1 MPFEPITTQEQL
13 DQIIQ
18 QRIERERTTI
28 MKQYADYDALKQSN
42 ADLKEQIANAK
53 NSRADL
59 EKQIT
64 DLQSAVKTAEV
75 ERLKTN
81 IAAEMNIPLAL
92 RDRLTGTTE
101 EEIRKDA
108 ETFAG
113 LIGGTKAEPTKPAA
127 PAPRLNDNAGK
138 PDPLMDMV
146 KNFDFGGI

>member
-18 QRIERERTTI
+18 QRIERERTSI
-28 MKQYADYDALKQSN
+28 AKQYADYDALKQKVT
-42 ADLKEQIANAK
+42 DLTEQITNAR
-53 NSRADL
+53 NSRTDL
-59 EKQIT
+59 EKQVA
-64 DLQSAVKTAEV
+64 DLQSAVRTAEL

-81 IAAEMNIPLAL
+81 IAVEMNIPLTL

-113 LIGGTKAEPTKPAA
+113 LIGGTKTEPTRPAA
-127 PAPRLNDNAGK
+127 PAPRLNDNAGQ

-146 KNFDFGGI
+146 RNLNFGG

>member
-18 QRIERERTTI
+18 QRIERERTSI
-28 MKQYADYDALKQSN
+28 AKQYADYDALKQKVT
-42 ADLKEQIANAK
+42 DLTEQITNAR
-53 NSRADL
+53 NSRTDL
-59 EKQIT
+59 EKQVA
-64 DLQSAVKTAEV
+64 DLQSAVRTAEL

-81 IAAEMNIPLAL
+81 IAVEMNIPLTL

-113 LIGGTKAEPTKPAA
+113 LIGGTKTEPTRPTA
-127 PAPRLNDNAGK
+127 PAPRLNDNAGQ

-146 KNFDFGGI
+146 RNLNFGG

>member
-18 QRIERERTTI
+18 QRIERERTSI
-28 MKQYADYDALKQSN
+28 AKQYADYDALKQKVT
-42 ADLKEQIANAK
+42 DLTEQITNAR
-53 NSRADL
+53 NSRTDL
-59 EKQIT
+59 EKQVA
-64 DLQSAVKTAEV
+64 DLQSAVRTAEL

-81 IAAEMNIPLAL
+81 IAVEMNIPLTL

-113 LIGGTKAEPTKPAA
+113 LIGGTKTEPRRPAA
-127 PAPRLNDNAGK
+127 PAPRLNDNAGQ

-146 KNFDFGGI
+146 RNLNFGG